1 MNILRNLHTISYVI
15 MSPPVEPPPSLK
27 EMDLRLKCFFTM
39 LVSGPS
45 NSGKTTFVKNL
56 LIRRNVLYDKPPRKV
71 FWFYKVYQHM
81 YDDMLRL
88 NIVHEFIEGM
98 CTMDWLEAN
107 LNDDQD
113 NCTIVMDDMAMEA
126 TEDTAKIFSVGAH
139 HAKVNVIFICQNLF
153 TRNKYFR
160 DISLNSTYLVLFKN
174 VRDKQ
179 QITSL
184 AKQFAPGKVK
194 EFVKIYYAAT
204 KLPHSYLMLNY
215 HQETLEEHRLL
226 SNILLENNKPIELY
240 IL

>member
-1 MNILRNLHTISYVI
+1 
-15 MSPPVEPPPSLK
+15 
-27 EMDLRLKCFFTM
+27 M

-56 LIRRNVLYDKPPRKV
+56 LVRRNVLYDKPPRKV
-71 FWFYKVYQHM
+71 FWFYKVYQHT

-107 LNDDQD
+107 LNDED

-174 VRDKQ
+174 CLLYTSPSPRDKRQ
-179 QITSL
+179 SRMPSS
-184 AKQFAPGKVK
+184 A
-194 EFVKIYYAAT
+194 
-204 KLPHSYLMLNY
+204 
-215 HQETLEEHRLL
+215 
-226 SNILLENNKPIELY
+226 
-240 IL
+240 